1 MGETFLLTS
10 GDKNE
15 LTAKIKGH
23 FAAHEEEL
31 KKTHRIP
38 SGGLTITR
46 SHTLFVDSILS
57 SLFKAISAEV
67 SAGRDTALIALGGY
81 GRGEL
86 NIRSDIDLMLLYK
99 KGLTA
104 EIEQLTQKMLYIL
117 WDAGLDVGFAIR
129 KSGEC
134 IDLAREDSKTMTS
147 FLDIR
152 YLLGDNGLFTE
163 LEERVRKHLFTG
175 KPLRNFIEEK
185 LEEKKT
191 RHEKYGGSV
200 YILEPNVK
208 EGEGGLRDIHTATWV
223 VKAKN
228 QGQFLPLETG
238 LLTGAEIRSLEES
251 GDFLHWV
258 RNDLHFET
266 RRKKDQ
272 LTFEH
277 QERIAGLRGFVDK
290 GHELAV
296 EAFMQEYYRR
306 ASGIKN
312 TSDLIISRCL
322 RKKDA
327 VFTFIRKKSKIDEN
341 FSTLGGLLTVAGDDV
356 FTKNPPSIMKAF
368 EYSQSF
374 SVDMDRRT
382 KDLILKN
389 LEVIDDAFRSSP
401 QAGKSFM
408 NILNGEKVYET
419 LLEMHTLKVLERY
432 IPEFSAITCK
442 VQHDLYHVYTVDI
455 HSLFAIRELERLK
468 TSYRGEFALLSD
480 LFSEVKNPEILI
492 LAVLLHDIGKAL
504 GKGHAQ
510 KGAAVAPEI
519 CKRIGLTEDDT
530 NLVTFLVKNHLLLAD
545 TAQYRD
551 MHDEKL
557 VIEFARTVAD
567 AGRLTL
573 LYLLTFADVRAVGP
587 EVWNQWKGTLFMELF
602 FKGMTV
608 LERGSFEAEEAGAKI
623 LRIKERVKELLNE
636 EADAFAVE
644 NYFTLLPT
652 RYFLANGPEAISAHI
667 KIVRSLRGEPYVMN
681 VTQVTER
688 EYTEL
693 TVCTH
698 DIHGLFAMISGVMA
712 ANSVNILGAQINTLK
727 NGIALDIFQVES
739 AFGELITD
747 ELKIKKIEKNL
758 HEVISGKVKV
768 AALVEKVK
776 PSILDKKI
784 KPKVPTYVEID
795 NTISDTFT
803 VIDIHTQD
811 RLGLLYRI
819 SSTLMNLGLYIYIAK
834 IATKG
839 GGAADIFYVKDIFGQ
854 KIYNKD
860 ALENIEDTLRSN
872 LA

>member
-46 SHTLFVDSILS
+46 SHTIFVDSILS

-163 LEERVRKHLFTG
+163 LEERVKKHLFTG

-238 LLTGAEIRSLEES
+238 LLTGAEIRSLEEA

-368 EYSQSF
+368 EHSQSF

-480 LFSEVKNPEILI
+480 LFSEVKNPEILM
-492 LAVLLHDIGKAL
+492 LAVLLHEAVRAL
-504 GKGHAQ
+504 SESRFLEERLRLFRVKGDRLHIQIVGPASGRKRSRDDGPLPVE
-510 KGAAVAPEI
+510 KGI
-519 CKRIGLTEDDT
+519 Q
-530 NLVTFLVKNHLLLAD
+530 HLLPVHRAGEGFSH
-545 TAQYRD
+545 AFVR
-551 MHDEKL
+551 EKG
-557 VIEFARTVAD
+557 VPHV
-567 AGRLTL
+567 
-573 LYLLTFADVRAVGP
+573 V
-587 EVWNQWKGTLFMELF
+587 
-602 FKGMTV
+602 
-608 LERGSFEAEEAGAKI
+608 AEEGI
-623 LRIKERVKELLNE
+623 GQRVVGLENEPLVSLDLGDVPGVHQHDHVDGVEHERLR
-636 EADAFAVE
+636 
-644 NYFTLLPT
+644 
-652 RYFLANGPEAISAHI
+652 
-667 KIVRSLRGEPYVMN
+667 
-681 VTQVTER
+681 
-688 EYTEL
+688 
-693 TVCTH
+693 H
-698 DIHGLFAMISGVMA
+698 DILVRKGLGDEFVDMGP
-712 ANSVNILGAQINTLK
+712 
-727 NGIALDIFQVES
+727 ALEIVLIRHKDDLPVGGDIFENVRTG
-739 AFGELITD
+739 ADG
-747 ELKIKKIEKNL
+747 
-758 HEVISGKVKV
+758 
-768 AALVEKVK
+768 
-776 PSILDKKI
+776 ILDKGVL
-784 KPKVPTYVEID
+784 PREIQGIARSVTRD
-795 NTISDTFT
+795 DLKAELGERVQNGPLEGEPHRI
-803 VIDIHTQD
+803 VIDLFRVVDERKH
-811 RLGLLYRI
+811 RLERRDCLGMHHDLVGEYDVVRRERLRLL
-819 SSTLMNLGLYIYIAK
+819 TLFRVPGHVLFQG
-834 IATKG
+834 KG
-839 GGAADIFYVKDIFGQ
+839 IGAAFCSYLPFVSQFGHDLLLFVDPDQ
-854 KIYNKD
+854 PV
-860 ALENIEDTLRSN
+860 ENELGETQGYHLVARYRVQCGRTTVFSIIQSASVRPAVL
-872 LA
+872 LAARFGRL